1 MNIMKEK
8 NYAFIDS
15 QNLNLSINSLGWK
28 LNFKK
33 FRVYLKEKYH
43 VDKAFLFI
51 GYVQGNQDMYTRLQ
65 EDGFILIF
73 KPTLRY
79 KNGRI
84 KGNVDAEIVLQA
96 MIEISEYDGAVLV
109 TGDGDFQCLAK
120 YLHKKEKLKKIVV
133 PNQKSYSVL
142 LKKMPSE
149 YLAFVSD
156 LKKRLEYKNYK
167 KKRTQ

>member
-1 MNIMKEK
+1 MKEK

-51 GYVQGNQDMYTRLQ
+51 GYVQGNQDMYTKLQ

-84 KGNVDAEIVLQA
+84 KGNVDAEMVLQA

-133 PNQKSYSVL
+133 PNQESYSVL

-156 LKKRLEYKNYK
+156 LKKRLKYKNHK

>member
-1 MNIMKEK
+1 MKEN

-28 LNFKK
+28 LDFKK
-33 FRVYLKEKYH
+33 FRIYLKDKYS
-43 VDKAFLFI
+43 VTKAFLFI
-51 GYVQGNQDMYTRLQ
+51 GYVQGNQELYKRLQ
-65 EDGFILIF
+65 ENGFILIF
-73 KPTLRY
+73 KPTLKY
-79 KNGRI
+79 KNGKI
-84 KGNVDAEIVLQA
+84 KGNVDAEMVLQA
-96 MIEISEYDGAVLV
+96 MIEINNYDRAVLV

-120 YLHKKEKLKKIVV
+120 HLDNVDKLKKIII

-142 LKKMPSE
+142 LKKMPSQ

-156 LKKRLEYKNYK
+156 LKKRLDYRNSK

>member
-1 MNIMKEK
+1 MKEK